1 MFNWGRPGWKFLHA
15 VTFAYP
21 NNPDL
26 KTKIRYRRFF
36 KMLKY
41 VLPCPLC
48 RSHYAKLVQ
57 HLGLGHMKNT
67 STLSRW
73 LVDVHNKINVKLG
86 KKVFSYDEVKQ
97 MYR

>member
-21 NNPDL
+21 SAPDL
-26 KTKIRYRRFF
+26 KTKLRYRRFF
-36 KMLKY
+36 KTLKY

-48 RSHYAKLVQ
+48 RAHYSKLVQ
-57 HLGLGHMKNT
+57 GLTIGHMKNAG
-67 STLSRW
+67 TLSRW

-86 KKVFSYDEVKQ
+86 KKTVSYDEVKQ
-97 MYR
+97 VYR

>member
-21 NNPDL
+21 KNPDL
-26 KTKIRYRRFF
+26 KTKLRYRRFF

-48 RSHYAKLVQ
+48 RAHYAKLVQ
-57 HLGLGHMKNT
+57 HLGIKHMKNT
-67 STLSRW
+67 GTLSRW

-86 KKVFSYDEVKQ
+86 KKVFSYEEVKQ

>member
-36 KMLKY
+36 KTLKY

-48 RSHYAKLVQ
+48 RAHYAKLVQ
-57 HLGLGHMKNT
+57 HLGMSDLKNT
-67 STLSRW
+67 NTLSRW
-73 LVDVHNKINVKLG
+73 LVNVHNKINVKLG
-86 KKVFSYDEVKQ
+86 KKVFSYDEVKHV
-97 MYR
+97 YR